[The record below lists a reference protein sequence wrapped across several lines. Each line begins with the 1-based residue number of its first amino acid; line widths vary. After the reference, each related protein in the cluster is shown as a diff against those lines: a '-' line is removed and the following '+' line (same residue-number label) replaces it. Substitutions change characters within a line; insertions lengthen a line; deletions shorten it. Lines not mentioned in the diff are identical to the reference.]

1 MVTRRQVEVAARMAF
16 GDTYAEAGRAL
27 NIDAESVKTH
37 LRHARQ
43 LTGTRNT
50 TELVAG
56 LLVNRIL
63 WWDVK
68 EGQFRPNR
76 ELYGD

>member
-1 MVTRRQVEVAARMAF
+1 MAF

-27 NIDAESVKTH
+27 NIDAESIKTH
-37 LRHARQ
+37 LRYARQ
-43 LTGTRNT
+43 LTGARNT

-63 WWDVK
+63 WWDVRA
-68 EGQFRPNR
+68 GIFRPNS
-76 ELYGD
+76 EMYGD